1 MLAIF
6 VFQGFNDASN
16 KFLWKDVPRQQF
28 ASLSCSSDT
37 VFSLVSMNLKYLTLS
52 LLLNTYQ
59 NNSKYVYIIS
69 LTMYIPVCISTDQRK
84 NLCLNLDC
92 RKNNF

>member
-28 ASLSCSSDT
+28 ASLYCSRDT
-37 VFSLVSMNLKYLTLS
+37 VFSLISMNWKYFILS
-52 LLLNTYQ
+52 LLSYTDQ
-59 NNSKYVYIIS
+59 NMKITRN
-69 LTMYIPVCISTDQRK
+69 MYI
-84 NLCLNLDC
+84 LYL
-92 RKNNF
+92 